1 MNIAPH
7 MSVLV
12 ADASESLR
20 RNVRQML
27 RDMGIAKSI
36 EASDGDE
43 AWFAVNDEILACVI
57 CDWDLPGMTGLELLH
72 KIKWSEDFSSIPV
85 IIVSD
90 DPSEDRIS
98 QAVQLGVAEYMVKP
112 ITADVLKYKLEK
124 ALSGEAH
131 GIDVLP
137 GAAAAPA
144 EKVQAVPTPVPARD
158 APPQSKT
165 SAPAQGKTAP
175 APRPVVKLPDISE
188 IIAKK
193 KVNTSFQP
201 MLDIERRAILGFEAL
216 TRGFIGQEDE
226 EIAPAVLFQ
235 SGDAGLTISLDAIC
249 REKSLTTFAPLARQ
263 NTSFLL
269 ALKVDSANL
278 RGGTNL
284 RLSEVFDTAAAAGI
298 PPGRI
303 VLGVVESQI
312 PDDAALATFIDNH
325 RTAGFKI
332 AFDKVMQRHL
342 DFERI
347 LDFRPDFIKLDRE
360 MVENVDTELYKQEAV
375 STVMSLAKLVG
386 AQVVG
391 SGIEREEEAL
401 ALLDKGVTML
411 QGYFFDQPLKKDIRG
426 IEKYLYQVEYL
437 GYKFIKYAQDRIIA
451 EQTSRS
457 EIMDLTGRILQ
468 ALSNSHP
475 DRFERI
481 LEAACR
487 KHQAIMGL
495 YVLTDSGVQATR
507 AVTVCSRDAACGIK
521 SCGGTPPAKGDR
533 HYLRDFFLH
542 VRAGAS
548 EFITEPYVSR
558 YSGGRCRTIAAAFS
572 DANQKRFIL
581 CVDVT
586 A

>member
-1 MNIAPH
+1 MKMNPH
-7 MSVLV
+7 MSVLI
-12 ADASESLR
+12 ADASETFR
-20 RNVRQML
+20 RNVRKML
-27 RDMGIAKSI
+27 RDMGVAKTV
-36 EASDGDE
+36 EAADGDE
-43 AWFAVNDEILACVI
+43 AWFAVNDELLACVI

-72 KIKWSEDFSSIPV
+72 KIKWSEDFSSIPF
-85 IIVSD
+85 IMISD
-90 DPSEDRIS
+90 DPSEDRIA

-112 ITADVLKYKLEK
+112 IMADVLKYKLEK

-137 GAAAAPA
+137 GGTPASDVQAAPAAPVADDEPAAEVEAAPQKAAAP
-144 EKVQAVPTPVPARD
+144 
-158 APPQSKT
+158 
-165 SAPAQGKTAP
+165 AP
-175 APRPVVKLPDISE
+175 APRPAVNLPEIGE

-201 MLDIERRAILGFEAL
+201 VLDIEQRVILGFEAL
-216 TRGFIGQEDE
+216 TRGFIGREDE

-249 REKSLTTFAPLARQ
+249 REKSLATFAPLARQ
-263 NTSFLL
+263 NDSFLL

-278 RGGTNL
+278 KNGANL
-284 RLSEVFDTAAAAGI
+284 RLAEVFDTAASLGVA
-298 PPGRI
+298 PERI
-303 VLGVVESQI
+303 VLAVVESQI
-312 PDDAALATFIDNH
+312 HDDAALATFVDNH

-332 AFDKVMQRHL
+332 AFDKVTQRHL

-360 MVENVDTELYKQEAV
+360 MVENVDKELYKQEAV

-386 AQVVG
+386 ASVIG

-401 ALLDKGVTML
+401 ALLEKGVTLL
-411 QGYFFDQPLKKDIRG
+411 QGYFFDKPLKKDIRG

-437 GYKFIKYAQDRIIA
+437 GYKFIKHAQDRILTEDA
-451 EQTSRS
+451 SRT
-457 EIMDLTGRILQ
+457 EVMDLTARIRQ

-481 LEAACR
+481 LDAACR
-487 KHQAIMGL
+487 KHQAILGL
-495 YVLTDSGVQATR
+495 YILTDSGLQATR
-507 AVTVCSRDAACGIK
+507 AVTVCGNGVGCGGK
-521 SCGGTPPAKGDR
+521 SCGGNPPAKGER
-533 HYLRDFFLH
+533 HYLRDYFLH
-542 VRAGAS
+542 VRAGAA
-548 EFITEPYVSR
+548 EFITDPYVSR
-558 YSGGRCRTIAAAFS
+558 YTGGRCRTIATAFT